1 MRGVLLLL
9 FFICS
14 YLSTAQSSKQLRDSV
29 LKYKTTNPSLAV
41 KFGLE
46 YDLLTSDRK
55 PDKEKQNTY
64 ALLGEILIEMGL
76 YASALNY
83 LNNSV
88 KIYNTLPKSDK
99 NFPEIDQPPWVI
111 LNIGSIYLKN
121 RDYKKAAEKYQQ
133 AITLFEKIGDKNAKF
148 YGLNTANSN
157 LGLIEERKGNY
168 KKAEEIYYQIYQR
181 RLEKGKKED
190 ILYSLA
196 QLISVKL
203 LQGDELSS
211 QNKLNEAESVYQTS
225 DKKQDNSL
233 LTRNWGYVQLVYG
246 AYYQSV
252 KKYDLALTYL
262 FKAKEILKTFPS
274 EINALGSRIA
284 ECYLGLENFEEAER
298 VANGNLKIRNLND
311 TEKKYNFKVLEK
323 IYKYKGQ
330 DSKLLNIKDSLILI
344 SSGTSNSKIFSSLNN
359 LEIQIQMDNTAK
371 EINEYKIKFNTYIY
385 ILIICSLILFFS
397 LITIRINYNLQKEK
411 GSRLEI
417 EKKTISSKLEEKN
430 RELMSKT
437 NFIIQRNDYLKK
449 IQKDLDSQKVD
460 SKILINR
467 LSKELNFVIKSEK
480 SYSDF
485 DKMFIEVYPDFYKK
499 LNALATLSQT
509 DLRLASYI
517 KMNHTI
523 NEIASISG
531 VSLRTV
537 ESQRYRLSKKLN
549 LGKDQNLNSFLLS
562 I

>member
-9 FFICS
+9 FICS
-14 YLSTAQSSKQLRDSV
+14 YLSTAQSIKQLRDSV

-76 YASALNY
+76 YASAVNY

-88 KIYNTLPKSDK
+88 EIYTTLPKSDK

-121 RDYKKAAEKYQQ
+121 RDYEKAAEKYQK
-133 AITLFEKIGDKNAKF
+133 AIALFEKIGDKNAKF
-148 YGLNTANSN
+148 YGINTANSN
-157 LGLIEERKGNY
+157 LGLIEERKRNY
-168 KKAEEIYYQIYQR
+168 KKAEEIYYQTYQR

-196 QLISVKL
+196 QLIKVKL
-203 LQGDELSS
+203 LQGDELSA

-225 DKKQDNSL
+225 DQRQDNSL
-233 LTRNWGYVQLVYG
+233 LTRNWGYVQVVYG
-246 AYYQSV
+246 SYYQSV
-252 KKYDLALTYL
+252 KKYDLALNYL
-262 FKAKEILKTFPS
+262 FKAKEILKAFPS
-274 EINALGSRIA
+274 EIHSLGSRIA
-284 ECYLGLENFEEAER
+284 ECYLGLGNFKEAER
-298 VANGNLKIRNLND
+298 VANENLKIKNLND

-323 IYKYKGQ
+323 IYNYKGQ

-344 SSGTSNSKIFSSLNN
+344 SSGTSNSKIFSTLNN
-359 LEIQIQMDNTAK
+359 LEIQIQMANTAK
-371 EINEYKIKFNTYIY
+371 EINENKIKYNTYIY

-449 IQKDLDSQKVD
+449 IQKDVDSQKVD

-467 LSKELNFVIKSEK
+467 LSKELDLVIKSEK
-480 SYSDF
+480 SYNDF
-485 DKMFIEVYPDFYKK
+485 DKMFIEVYPDFYNK
-499 LNALATLSQT
+499 LNALASLSQT

>member
-1 MRGVLLLL
+1 MRGVLLLS
-9 FFICS
+9 FICS
-14 YLSTAQSSKQLRDSV
+14 YLSIAQSSKQLRDSV

-76 YASALNY
+76 YASSLDY

-88 KIYNTLPKSDK
+88 QIYNALPKSDK

-111 LNIGSIYLKN
+111 LNIGSIYFKN
-121 RDYKKAAEKYQQ
+121 RDYEKAAEKYQQ

-225 DKKQDNSL
+225 DQRQDNSL
-233 LTRNWGYVQLVYG
+233 LTRNWGYVQVVYG
-246 AYYQSV
+246 SYYQSV
-252 KKYDLALTYL
+252 KKYDLALNYL
-262 FKAKEILKTFPS
+262 FKAKEILKAFPS
-274 EINALGSRIA
+274 EIHSLGSRIA
-284 ECYLGLENFEEAER
+284 ECYLGLGNFKEAER
-298 VANGNLKIRNLND
+298 VANENLKIKNLND

-323 IYKYKGQ
+323 IYKHEGQ

-344 SSGTSNSKIFSSLNN
+344 FSGASNSKIFSTLNSFEN
-359 LEIQIQMDNTAK
+359 QIQIANTAK
-371 EINEYKIKFNTYIY
+371 EINENKIKYNTYIY

-397 LITIRINYNLQKEK
+397 LITIRISYNLQKEK

-417 EKKTISSKLEEKN
+417 EKKAVISKLEEKN
-430 RELMSKT
+430 RELVSKT

-449 IQKDLDSQKVD
+449 IKKEVNSGKVD
-460 SKILINR
+460 SKTSINR
-467 LSKELNFVIKSEK
+467 LSKELDLVIRSEK
-480 SYSDF
+480 YYSDF
-485 DKMFIEVYPDFYKK
+485 DKMFVEVYPDFYNK
-499 LNALATLSQT
+499 LNAWATLSQT

-517 KMNHTI
+517 KMNHTN

-531 VSLRTV
+531 ISLRTV

>member
-1 MRGVLLLL
+1 MRRVFL

-14 YLSTAQSSKQLRDSV
+14 YLASAQSSIQLRDSV
-29 LKYKTTNPSLAV
+29 LKYKTTNPTLAV

-46 YDLLTSDRK
+46 YDILTANRE

-76 YASALNY
+76 YASAISY

-88 KIYNTLPKSDK
+88 QIYTTLSKSDK
-99 NFPEIDQPPWVI
+99 NFPEIDKPPWVI
-111 LNIGSIYLKN
+111 LNIGNIYLNK
-121 RDYKKAAEKYQQ
+121 RDYKKAAEKYQL
-133 AITLFEKIGDKNAKF
+133 ALSLFEKIGDENAKF

-181 RLEKGKKED
+181 RLEKEKKED
-190 ILYSLA
+190 ILYSLS

-203 LQGDELSS
+203 LQGDELTA
-211 QNKLNEAESVYQTS
+211 QNKLKEAESVYQLA
-225 DKKQDNSL
+225 DEKQDNSL

-246 AYYQSV
+246 AYNQSV
-252 KKYDLALTYL
+252 KKYDLALNYL
-262 FKAKEILKTFPS
+262 FKAKEILKAFPS
-274 EINALGSRIA
+274 EIHALGSRIA
-284 ECYLGLENFEEAER
+284 ECYLGLDNFKEAER
-298 VANGNLKIRNLND
+298 VANENLKIQNLND
-311 TEKKYNFKVLEK
+311 TEKKYNFKVLEN

-344 SSGTSNSKIFSSLNN
+344 SSGTSNSKIFSTLNN
-359 LEIQIQMDNTAK
+359 LEIQIQMANTVK
-371 EINEYKIKFNTYIY
+371 EINENKVKYNTYIY
-385 ILIICSLILFFS
+385 ILIICSIILFFS

-411 GSRLEI
+411 GNRLEI
-417 EKKTISSKLEEKN
+417 EKKAISSKLGEKN

-437 NFIIQRNDYLKK
+437 NFIIQRNEYLKK
-449 IQKDLDSQKVD
+449 IQKDVNSQKVD
-460 SKILINR
+460 SEISINR
-467 LSKELNFVIKSEK
+467 ISRELDSVIKSEK

-485 DKMFIEVYPDFYKK
+485 DKMFIEVYPDFYNK
-499 LNALATLSQT
+499 LNAMASLSQT

-517 KMNHTI
+517 KMNISI
-523 NEIASISG
+523 NEITTISG

-549 LGKDQNLNSFLLS
+549 LKKNQNLNSFLLS
-562 I
+562 L

>member
-1 MRGVLLLL
+1 MRGVLLLS
-9 FFICS
+9 FICS
-14 YLSTAQSSKQLRDSV
+14 YLSIAQSSKQLRDSV

-76 YASALNY
+76 YASSLDY

-88 KIYNTLPKSDK
+88 QIYNALPKSDK

-111 LNIGSIYLKN
+111 LNIGSIYFKN
-121 RDYKKAAEKYQQ
+121 RDYEKAAEKYQQ

-168 KKAEEIYYQIYQR
+168 KKAEEIYHQIYQR

-190 ILYSLA
+190 ILYSIA
-196 QLISVKL
+196 QLMTVKL
-203 LQGDELSS
+203 LQGDELSA
-211 QNKLNEAESVYQTS
+211 QNKLNEAESAYQTS

-262 FKAKEILKTFPS
+262 FKAKEILKAFPS
-274 EINALGSRIA
+274 EIHALGSRIA
-284 ECYLGLENFEEAER
+284 ECYLGLENFKEAER
-298 VANGNLKIRNLND
+298 VANENLKIKNLND

-323 IYKYKGQ
+323 IYKHEGQ

-344 SSGTSNSKIFSSLNN
+344 FSGASNSKIFSTLNSFEN
-359 LEIQIQMDNTAK
+359 QIQIANTAK
-371 EINEYKIKFNTYIY
+371 EINENKIKYNTYIY

-397 LITIRINYNLQKEK
+397 LITIRISYNLQKEK

-417 EKKTISSKLEEKN
+417 EKKAVISKLEEKN
-430 RELMSKT
+430 RELVSKT

-449 IQKDLDSQKVD
+449 IKKEMNSGKVD
-460 SKILINR
+460 SKTSINR
-467 LSKELNFVIKSEK
+467 LSKELDLVIRSEK
-480 SYSDF
+480 YYSDF
-485 DKMFIEVYPDFYKK
+485 DKMFVEVYPDFYNK
-499 LNALATLSQT
+499 LNASATLSQT

-517 KMNHTI
+517 KMNHTN

-531 VSLRTV
+531 ISLRTV

>member
-1 MRGVLLLL
+1 MRRVFL

-14 YLSTAQSSKQLRDSV
+14 YLASAQSSIQLRDSV
-29 LKYKTTNPSLAV
+29 LKYKTTNPTLAV

-46 YDLLTSDRK
+46 YDILTANRE

-76 YASALNY
+76 YASAISY

-88 KIYNTLPKSDK
+88 QIYTTLSKSDK
-99 NFPEIDQPPWVI
+99 NFPEIDKPPWVI
-111 LNIGSIYLKN
+111 LNIGNIYLNK
-121 RDYKKAAEKYQQ
+121 RDYKKAAEKYQL
-133 AITLFEKIGDKNAKF
+133 ALSLFEKIGDENAKF

-181 RLEKGKKED
+181 RLEKEKKED
-190 ILYSLA
+190 ILYSLS

-203 LQGDELSS
+203 LQGDELTA
-211 QNKLNEAESVYQTS
+211 QNKLKEAESVYQLA
-225 DKKQDNSL
+225 DEKQDNSL

-246 AYYQSV
+246 AYNQSV
-252 KKYDLALTYL
+252 KKYDLALNYL
-262 FKAKEILKTFPS
+262 FKAKEILKAFPS
-274 EINALGSRIA
+274 EIHALGSRIA
-284 ECYLGLENFEEAER
+284 ECYLGLDNFKEAER
-298 VANGNLKIRNLND
+298 VANENLKIQNLND

-323 IYKYKGQ
+323 IYKYKRQ

-344 SSGTSNSKIFSSLNN
+344 SSGTSNSKIFSTLNN
-359 LEIQIQMDNTAK
+359 LEIQIQMANTVK
-371 EINEYKIKFNTYIY
+371 EINENKVKYNTYIY
-385 ILIICSLILFFS
+385 ILIICSIILFFS

-411 GSRLEI
+411 GNRLEI
-417 EKKTISSKLEEKN
+417 EKKAISSKLGEKN

-437 NFIIQRNDYLKK
+437 NFIIQRNEYLKK
-449 IQKDLDSQKVD
+449 IQKDVNSQKVD
-460 SKILINR
+460 SEISINR
-467 LSKELNFVIKSEK
+467 ISRELDSVIKSEK

-485 DKMFIEVYPDFYKK
+485 DKMFIEVYPDFYNK
-499 LNALATLSQT
+499 LNAMASLSQT

-517 KMNHTI
+517 KMNISI
-523 NEIASISG
+523 NEITTISG

-549 LGKDQNLNSFLLS
+549 LKKDQNLNSFLLS
-562 I
+562 L

>member
-1 MRGVLLLL
+1 MRRVFL

-14 YLSTAQSSKQLRDSV
+14 YLASAQSSIQLRDSV
-29 LKYKTTNPSLAV
+29 LKYKTTNPTLAV

-46 YDLLTSDRK
+46 YDILTANRE

-76 YASALNY
+76 YASAISY

-88 KIYNTLPKSDK
+88 QIYTTLSKSDK
-99 NFPEIDQPPWVI
+99 NFPEIDKPPWVI
-111 LNIGSIYLKN
+111 LNIGNIYLNK
-121 RDYKKAAEKYQQ
+121 RDYKKAAEKYQL
-133 AITLFEKIGDKNAKF
+133 ALSLFEKIGDENAKF

-181 RLEKGKKED
+181 RLEKEKKED
-190 ILYSLA
+190 ILYSLS

-203 LQGDELSS
+203 LQGDELTA
-211 QNKLNEAESVYQTS
+211 QNKLKEAESVYQLA
-225 DKKQDNSL
+225 DEKQDNSL

-246 AYYQSV
+246 AYNQSV
-252 KKYDLALTYL
+252 KKYDLALNYL
-262 FKAKEILKTFPS
+262 FKAKEILKAFPS
-274 EINALGSRIA
+274 EIHALGSRIA
-284 ECYLGLENFEEAER
+284 ECYLGLDNFKEAER
-298 VANGNLKIRNLND
+298 VANENLKIQNLND
-311 TEKKYNFKVLEK
+311 TEKKYNFKVLEN

-344 SSGTSNSKIFSSLNN
+344 SSGTSNSKIFSTLNN
-359 LEIQIQMDNTAK
+359 LEIQIQMANTVK
-371 EINEYKIKFNTYIY
+371 EINENKVKYNTYIY
-385 ILIICSLILFFS
+385 ILIICSIILFFS

-411 GSRLEI
+411 GNRLEI
-417 EKKTISSKLEEKN
+417 EKKAISSKLGEKN

-437 NFIIQRNDYLKK
+437 NFIIQRNEYLKK
-449 IQKDLDSQKVD
+449 IQKDVNSQKVD
-460 SKILINR
+460 SEISINR
-467 LSKELNFVIKSEK
+467 ISRELDSVIKSEK

-485 DKMFIEVYPDFYKK
+485 DKMFIEVYPDFYNK
-499 LNALATLSQT
+499 LNAMASLSQT

-517 KMNHTI
+517 KMNISI
-523 NEIASISG
+523 NEITTISG

-549 LGKDQNLNSFLLS
+549 LKKDQNLNSFLLS
-562 I
+562 L

>member
-1 MRGVLLLL
+1 MRGVLLLS
-9 FFICS
+9 FICS
-14 YLSTAQSSKQLRDSV
+14 YLSIAQSSKQLRDSV

-76 YASALNY
+76 YASAVNY

-88 KIYNTLPKSDK
+88 EIYTTLPKSDK

-121 RDYKKAAEKYQQ
+121 RDYEKAAEKYQK
-133 AITLFEKIGDKNAKF
+133 AIALFEKIGDKNAKF
-148 YGLNTANSN
+148 YGINTANSN
-157 LGLIEERKGNY
+157 LGLIEERKRNY

-196 QLISVKL
+196 QLIKVKL
-203 LQGDELSS
+203 LQGDELSA

-225 DKKQDNSL
+225 DQRQDNSL
-233 LTRNWGYVQLVYG
+233 LTRNWGYVQVVYG
-246 AYYQSV
+246 SYYQSV
-252 KKYDLALTYL
+252 KKYDLALNYL
-262 FKAKEILKTFPS
+262 FKAKEILKAFPS
-274 EINALGSRIA
+274 EIHSLGSRIA
-284 ECYLGLENFEEAER
+284 ECYLGLGNFKEAER
-298 VANGNLKIRNLND
+298 VANENLKIKNLND

-323 IYKYKGQ
+323 IYNYKGQ

-344 SSGTSNSKIFSSLNN
+344 SSGTSNSKIFSTLNN
-359 LEIQIQMDNTAK
+359 LEIQIQMANTAK
-371 EINEYKIKFNTYIY
+371 EINENKIKYNTYIF

-449 IQKDLDSQKVD
+449 IQKDVDSQKVD

-467 LSKELNFVIKSEK
+467 LSKELDLVIKSEK
-480 SYSDF
+480 SYNDF
-485 DKMFIEVYPDFYKK
+485 DKMFIEVYPDFYNK
-499 LNALATLSQT
+499 LNALASLSQT

>member
-1 MRGVLLLL
+1 MRGVLLLS
-9 FFICS
+9 FICS
-14 YLSTAQSSKQLRDSV
+14 YLSIAQSSKQLRDSV

-76 YASALNY
+76 YASSLDY

-88 KIYNTLPKSDK
+88 QIYNALPKSDK

-111 LNIGSIYLKN
+111 LNIGSIYFKN
-121 RDYKKAAEKYQQ
+121 RDYEKAAEKYQQ

-157 LGLIEERKGNY
+157 LGFIEERKGNY

-190 ILYSLA
+190 ILYSIA
-196 QLISVKL
+196 QLMTVKL
-203 LQGDELSS
+203 LQGDELSA
-211 QNKLNEAESVYQTS
+211 QNKLNEAESAYQTS
-225 DKKQDNSL
+225 DNKQDNSL

-262 FKAKEILKTFPS
+262 FKAKEILKAFPS
-274 EINALGSRIA
+274 EIHALGSRIA
-284 ECYLGLENFEEAER
+284 ECYLGLENFNEAER
-298 VANGNLKIRNLND
+298 VANENLKIKNLND

-323 IYKYKGQ
+323 IYKHEGQ

-344 SSGTSNSKIFSSLNN
+344 FSGASNSKIFSTLNSFEN
-359 LEIQIQMDNTAK
+359 KIQIANTAK
-371 EINEYKIKFNTYIY
+371 EINENKIKYNTYIY

-397 LITIRINYNLQKEK
+397 LITIRISYNLQKEK

-417 EKKTISSKLEEKN
+417 EKKAVISKLEEKN
-430 RELMSKT
+430 RELVSKT

-449 IQKDLDSQKVD
+449 IKKEVNSGKVD
-460 SKILINR
+460 SKTSINR
-467 LSKELNFVIKSEK
+467 IAKELDLVIKSEK
-480 SYSDF
+480 YYSDF

>member
-1 MRGVLLLL
+1 MRRVFLL

-14 YLSTAQSSKQLRDSV
+14 YLASAQSSKQLRDSI
-29 LKYKTTNPSLAV
+29 LKYKTTNPTLAV

-46 YDLLTSDRK
+46 YDILTAKRK

-76 YASALNY
+76 FASALNY

-88 KIYNTLPKSDK
+88 QIYTTLPRSDK
-99 NFPEIDQPPWVI
+99 NFPNIDQPPWVI

-133 AITLFEKIGDKNAKF
+133 ALSLFEKIGDKNAKF

-181 RLEKGKKED
+181 RLEKDKKED
-190 ILYSLA
+190 ILYSLS
-196 QLISVKL
+196 QIISVKL
-203 LQGDELSS
+203 LQGDELAA
-211 QNKLNEAESVYQTS
+211 QNKLKQAESVYQTA
-225 DKKQDNSL
+225 DEKQDNSL
-233 LTRNWGYVQLVYG
+233 LIRNWGYVQLVYG
-246 AYYQSV
+246 AYNQSV

-262 FKAKEILKTFPS
+262 FKAKEILKAFPS
-274 EINALGSRIA
+274 EIHALGSRIA
-284 ECYLGLENFEEAER
+284 ECYLGLDNFKEAER
-298 VANGNLKIRNLND
+298 VANENLKIQNLND

-344 SSGTSNSKIFSSLNN
+344 SSGTSNSKIFSTLNN
-359 LEIQIQMDNTAK
+359 LEIQIQMANTVK
-371 EINEYKIKFNTYIY
+371 EINENKVKYNTYIY
-385 ILIICSLILFFS
+385 ILIICSIILFFS

-411 GSRLEI
+411 GNRLEI
-417 EKKTISSKLEEKN
+417 EKKAISSKLGEKN

-437 NFIIQRNDYLKK
+437 NFIIQRNEYLKK
-449 IQKDLDSQKVD
+449 IQKDVNSQKVD
-460 SKILINR
+460 SEISINR
-467 LSKELNFVIKSEK
+467 ISRELNSVIKSEK

-485 DKMFIEVYPDFYKK
+485 DKMFIEVYPDFYNK
-499 LNALATLSQT
+499 LNAMASLSQT

-517 KMNHTI
+517 KMNISI
-523 NEIASISG
+523 NEITTISG

-549 LGKDQNLNSFLLS
+549 LKKDQNLNSFLLS
-562 I
+562 L

>member
-1 MRGVLLLL
+1 MRGVLLLS
-9 FFICS
+9 FICS
-14 YLSTAQSSKQLRDSV
+14 YLSIAQSSKQLRDSV

-76 YASALNY
+76 YASSLDY

-88 KIYNTLPKSDK
+88 QIYNALPKSDK

-111 LNIGSIYLKN
+111 LNIGSIYFKN
-121 RDYKKAAEKYQQ
+121 RDYEKAAEKYQQ

-190 ILYSLA
+190 ILYSIA
-196 QLISVKL
+196 QLMTVKL
-203 LQGDELSS
+203 LQGDELSA
-211 QNKLNEAESVYQTS
+211 QNKLNEAESAYQTS

-262 FKAKEILKTFPS
+262 FKAKEILKAFPS
-274 EINALGSRIA
+274 EIHALGSRIA
-284 ECYLGLENFEEAER
+284 ECYLGLENFKEAER
-298 VANGNLKIRNLND
+298 VANENLKIKNLND

-323 IYKYKGQ
+323 IYKHEGQ

-344 SSGTSNSKIFSSLNN
+344 FSGASNSKIFSTLNSFEN
-359 LEIQIQMDNTAK
+359 QIQIANTAK
-371 EINEYKIKFNTYIY
+371 EINENKIKYNTYIY

-397 LITIRINYNLQKEK
+397 LITIRISYNLQKEK

-417 EKKTISSKLEEKN
+417 EKKAVISKLEEKN
-430 RELMSKT
+430 RELVSKT

-449 IQKDLDSQKVD
+449 IKKEMNSGKVD
-460 SKILINR
+460 SKTSINR
-467 LSKELNFVIKSEK
+467 LSKELDLVIRSEK
-480 SYSDF
+480 YYSDF
-485 DKMFIEVYPDFYKK
+485 DKMFVEVYPDFYNK
-499 LNALATLSQT
+499 LNASATLSQT

-517 KMNHTI
+517 KMNHTN

-531 VSLRTV
+531 ISLRTV

>member
-1 MRGVLLLL
+1 MRGVLLLS
-9 FFICS
+9 FICS
-14 YLSTAQSSKQLRDSV
+14 YLSIAQSSKQLRDSV

-76 YASALNY
+76 YASSLDY

-88 KIYNTLPKSDK
+88 QIYNALPKSDK

-111 LNIGSIYLKN
+111 LNIGSIYFKN
-121 RDYKKAAEKYQQ
+121 RDYEKAAEKYQQ

-190 ILYSLA
+190 ILYSIA
-196 QLISVKL
+196 QLMTVKL
-203 LQGDELSS
+203 LQGDELSA
-211 QNKLNEAESVYQTS
+211 QNKLNEAESAYQTS

-262 FKAKEILKTFPS
+262 FKAKEILKAFPS
-274 EINALGSRIA
+274 EIHALGSRIA
-284 ECYLGLENFEEAER
+284 ECYLGLENFKEAER
-298 VANGNLKIRNLND
+298 VANENLKIKNLND

-323 IYKYKGQ
+323 IYKHEGQ

-344 SSGTSNSKIFSSLNN
+344 FSGASNSKIFSTLNSFEN
-359 LEIQIQMDNTAK
+359 QIQIANTAK
-371 EINEYKIKFNTYIY
+371 EINENKIKYNTYIY

-397 LITIRINYNLQKEK
+397 LITIRISYNLQKEK

-417 EKKTISSKLEEKN
+417 EKKAVISKLEEKN
-430 RELMSKT
+430 RELVSKT

-449 IQKDLDSQKVD
+449 IKKEVNSGKVD
-460 SKILINR
+460 SKTSINR
-467 LSKELNFVIKSEK
+467 LSKELDLVIRSEK
-480 SYSDF
+480 YYSDF
-485 DKMFIEVYPDFYKK
+485 DKMFVEVYPDFYNK
-499 LNALATLSQT
+499 LNASATLSQT

-517 KMNHTI
+517 KMNHTN

-531 VSLRTV
+531 ISLRTV

>member
-1 MRGVLLLL
+1 MRGVLLLS
-9 FFICS
+9 FICS
-14 YLSTAQSSKQLRDSV
+14 YLSIAQSSKQLRDSV

-46 YDLLTSDRK
+46 YDLLTSDRI

-76 YASALNY
+76 YASSLDY

-88 KIYNTLPKSDK
+88 QIYNALPKSDK

-111 LNIGSIYLKN
+111 LNIGSIYFKN
-121 RDYKKAAEKYQQ
+121 RDYEKAAEKYQQ

-190 ILYSLA
+190 ILYSIA
-196 QLISVKL
+196 QLMTVKL
-203 LQGDELSS
+203 LQGDELSA
-211 QNKLNEAESVYQTS
+211 QNKLNEAESAYQTS

-262 FKAKEILKTFPS
+262 FKAKEILKAFPS
-274 EINALGSRIA
+274 EIHALGSRIA
-284 ECYLGLENFEEAER
+284 ECYLGLENFKEAER
-298 VANGNLKIRNLND
+298 VANENLKIKNLND

-323 IYKYKGQ
+323 IYKHEGQ

-344 SSGTSNSKIFSSLNN
+344 FSGASNSKIFSTLNSFEN
-359 LEIQIQMDNTAK
+359 QIQIANTAK
-371 EINEYKIKFNTYIY
+371 EINENKIKYNTYIY

-397 LITIRINYNLQKEK
+397 LITIRISYNLQKEK

-417 EKKTISSKLEEKN
+417 EKKAVISKLEEKN
-430 RELMSKT
+430 RELVSKT

-449 IQKDLDSQKVD
+449 IKKEVNSGKVD
-460 SKILINR
+460 SKTSINR
-467 LSKELNFVIKSEK
+467 LSKELDLVIRSEK
-480 SYSDF
+480 YYSDF
-485 DKMFIEVYPDFYKK
+485 DKMFVEVYPDFYNK
-499 LNALATLSQT
+499 LNASATLSQT

-517 KMNHTI
+517 KMNHTN

-531 VSLRTV
+531 ISLRTV

>member
-1 MRGVLLLL
+1 MRRVFLL

-14 YLSTAQSSKQLRDSV
+14 YLASAQSSKELRDSV
-29 LKYKTTNPSLAV
+29 LKYKTTNPTLAV

-46 YDLLTSDRK
+46 YDIITANRK

-83 LNNSV
+83 LNNSIQ
-88 KIYNTLPKSDK
+88 IYTTLPKSDK

-111 LNIGSIYLKN
+111 LNIGSIYFIN

-133 AITLFEKIGDKNAKF
+133 AISLFEKIEDKNAKF

-157 LGLIEERKGNY
+157 LGLIEEKKGNY

-181 RLEKGKKED
+181 RLEKDKKED
-190 ILYSLA
+190 ILYSLS

-203 LQGDELSS
+203 LQGDELAA
-211 QNKLNEAESVYQTS
+211 QNKLKEAESIYQTV
-225 DKKQDNSL
+225 DEKQDNSL
-233 LTRNWGYVQLVYG
+233 LIRNWGYVQLVYG
-246 AYYQSV
+246 AYNQSV

-262 FKAKEILKTFPS
+262 FKAKEILKAFPS
-274 EINALGSRIA
+274 EIHALGTRIA
-284 ECYLGLENFEEAER
+284 ECYLGLDNFEEAER
-298 VANGNLKIRNLND
+298 VANENLKIKNLND

-344 SSGTSNSKIFSSLNN
+344 SSGPSNSKLFKTLND
-359 LEIQIQMDNTAK
+359 LEIQIQIANNAK
-371 EINEYKIKFNTYIY
+371 EINESKIKYNTYIY
-385 ILIICSLILFFS
+385 ILIICSLILIYS
-397 LITIRINYNLQKEK
+397 LITIRINFNLQKEK

-417 EKKTISSKLEEKN
+417 DKKIISSKLEEKN

-449 IQKDLDSQKVD
+449 IQKEVDSRKVD
-460 SKILINR
+460 SEISINR
-467 LSKELNFVIKSEK
+467 LSKELDIVIKSDK

-485 DKMFIEVYPDFYKK
+485 DKMFIEVYPDFYNK

-517 KMNHTI
+517 KMNHTN

-531 VSLRTV
+531 ISLRTV

-549 LGKDQNLNSFLLS
+549 LEKDQNLNSFLLR

>member
-1 MRGVLLLL
+1 MRRVFL

-14 YLSTAQSSKQLRDSV
+14 YLASAQSSIQLRDSV
-29 LKYKTTNPSLAV
+29 LKYKTTNPTLAV

-46 YDLLTSDRK
+46 YDILTANRE

-76 YASALNY
+76 YASAISY

-88 KIYNTLPKSDK
+88 QIYTTLSKSDK
-99 NFPEIDQPPWVI
+99 NFPEIDKPPWVI
-111 LNIGSIYLKN
+111 LNIGNIYLNK
-121 RDYKKAAEKYQQ
+121 RDYKKAAEKYQL
-133 AITLFEKIGDKNAKF
+133 ALSLFEKIGDENAKF

-181 RLEKGKKED
+181 RLEKEKKED
-190 ILYSLA
+190 ILYSLS

-203 LQGDELSS
+203 LQGDELTA
-211 QNKLNEAESVYQTS
+211 QNKLKEAESVYQLANER
-225 DKKQDNSL
+225 QDNSL

-246 AYYQSV
+246 AYNQSV
-252 KKYDLALTYL
+252 KKYDLALNYL
-262 FKAKEILKTFPS
+262 FKAKEILKAFPS
-274 EINALGSRIA
+274 EIHALGSRIA
-284 ECYLGLENFEEAER
+284 ECYLGLDNFKEAER
-298 VANGNLKIRNLND
+298 VANENLKIQNLND

-323 IYKYKGQ
+323 IYKYKRQ

-344 SSGTSNSKIFSSLNN
+344 SSGTSNSKIFSTLNN
-359 LEIQIQMDNTAK
+359 LEIQIQMANTLK
-371 EINEYKIKFNTYIY
+371 EINENKVKYNTYIY
-385 ILIICSLILFFS
+385 ILIICSIILFFS

-411 GSRLEI
+411 GNRLEI
-417 EKKTISSKLEEKN
+417 EKKAISSKLGEKN

-437 NFIIQRNDYLKK
+437 NFIIQRNEYLKK
-449 IQKDLDSQKVD
+449 IQKDVNSQKVD
-460 SKILINR
+460 SEISINR
-467 LSKELNFVIKSEK
+467 ISRELDSVIKSEK

-485 DKMFIEVYPDFYKK
+485 DKMFIEVYPDFYNK
-499 LNALATLSQT
+499 LNAMASLSQT

-517 KMNHTI
+517 KMNISI
-523 NEIASISG
+523 NEITTISG

-549 LGKDQNLNSFLLS
+549 LKKDQNLNSFLLS
-562 I
+562 L

>member
-1 MRGVLLLL
+1 MRGVLLLS
-9 FFICS
+9 FICS
-14 YLSTAQSSKQLRDSV
+14 YLSIAQSSKQLRDSV

-76 YASALNY
+76 YASSLDY

-88 KIYNTLPKSDK
+88 QIYNALPKSDK

-111 LNIGSIYLKN
+111 LNIGSIYFKN
-121 RDYKKAAEKYQQ
+121 RDYEKAAEKYQQ

-168 KKAEEIYYQIYQR
+168 KKAEEIYHQIYQR

-190 ILYSLA
+190 ILYSIA
-196 QLISVKL
+196 QLMTVKL
-203 LQGDELSS
+203 LQGDELSA
-211 QNKLNEAESVYQTS
+211 QNKLNEAESAYQTS

-262 FKAKEILKTFPS
+262 FKAKEILKAFPS
-274 EINALGSRIA
+274 EIHALGSRIA
-284 ECYLGLENFEEAER
+284 ECYLGLENFKEAER
-298 VANGNLKIRNLND
+298 VANENLKIKNLND

-323 IYKYKGQ
+323 IYKHEGQ

-344 SSGTSNSKIFSSLNN
+344 FSGASNSKIFSTLNSFEN
-359 LEIQIQMDNTAK
+359 QIQIANTAK
-371 EINEYKIKFNTYIY
+371 EINENKIKYNTYIY

-397 LITIRINYNLQKEK
+397 LITIRISYNLQKEK

-417 EKKTISSKLEEKN
+417 EKKAVISKLEEKN

-449 IQKDLDSQKVD
+449 IKKEMNSGKVD
-460 SKILINR
+460 SKTSINR
-467 LSKELNFVIKSEK
+467 LSKELDLVIRSEK
-480 SYSDF
+480 YYSDF
-485 DKMFIEVYPDFYKK
+485 DKMFVEVYPDFYNK
-499 LNALATLSQT
+499 LNASATLSQT

-517 KMNHTI
+517 KMNHTN

-531 VSLRTV
+531 ISLRTV

>member
-1 MRGVLLLL
+1 MRRVFLL

-14 YLSTAQSSKQLRDSV
+14 YLASAQSSKQLRDSI
-29 LKYKTTNPSLAV
+29 LKYKTTNPTLAV

-46 YDLLTSDRK
+46 YDILTAKRK

-76 YASALNY
+76 FASALNY

-88 KIYNTLPKSDK
+88 QIYTTLPRSDK
-99 NFPEIDQPPWVI
+99 NFPNIDQPPWVI

-133 AITLFEKIGDKNAKF
+133 ALSLFEKIGDKNAKF

-181 RLEKGKKED
+181 RLEKEKKED
-190 ILYSLA
+190 ILFSLS

-203 LQGDELSS
+203 LQGDELTA
-211 QNKLNEAESVYQTS
+211 QNKLKEAESVYQLA
-225 DKKQDNSL
+225 DEKQDNSL

-246 AYYQSV
+246 AYNQSV
-252 KKYDLALTYL
+252 KKYDLALNYL
-262 FKAKEILKTFPS
+262 FKAKEILKAFPS
-274 EINALGSRIA
+274 EIHALGSRIA
-284 ECYLGLENFEEAER
+284 ECYLGLDNFKEAER
-298 VANGNLKIRNLND
+298 VANENLKIQNLND

-344 SSGTSNSKIFSSLNN
+344 SSGTSNSKIFSTLNN
-359 LEIQIQMDNTAK
+359 LEIQIQMANTVK
-371 EINEYKIKFNTYIY
+371 EINENKVKYNTYIY
-385 ILIICSLILFFS
+385 ILIICSIILFFS

-411 GSRLEI
+411 GNRLEI
-417 EKKTISSKLEEKN
+417 EKKAISSKLGEKN

-437 NFIIQRNDYLKK
+437 NFIIQRNEYLKK
-449 IQKDLDSQKVD
+449 IQKDVNSQKVD
-460 SKILINR
+460 SEISINR
-467 LSKELNFVIKSEK
+467 ISRELNSVIKSEK

-485 DKMFIEVYPDFYKK
+485 DKMFIEVYPDFYNK
-499 LNALATLSQT
+499 LNAMASLSQT

-517 KMNHTI
+517 KMNISI
-523 NEIASISG
+523 NEITTISG

-549 LGKDQNLNSFLLS
+549 LKKDQNLNSFLLS
-562 I
+562 L

>member
-1 MRGVLLLL
+1 MRRVFFL

-14 YLSTAQSSKQLRDSV
+14 YLASAQSSIQLRDSI
-29 LKYKTTNPSLAV
+29 LKYKTANPTLAV

-46 YDLLTSDRK
+46 YDKLTANRE

-76 YASALNY
+76 YASAISY

-88 KIYNTLPKSDK
+88 QIYTTLSKSDK
-99 NFPEIDQPPWVI
+99 NFPEIDKPPWVI
-111 LNIGSIYLKN
+111 LNIGSIYFKN
-121 RDYKKAAEKYQQ
+121 RDYKKAAEKYKQ

-148 YGLNTANSN
+148 FGSNTANSN

-203 LQGDELSS
+203 LQGDELSA
-211 QNKLNEAESVYQTS
+211 QNKLNEAESVYQTA

-233 LTRNWGYVQLVYG
+233 LTRNWGYVQLVYA
-246 AYYQSV
+246 AYNQSV

-262 FKAKEILKTFPS
+262 FKAKEILKAFPS
-274 EINALGSRIA
+274 EIHALGSRIA

-298 VANGNLKIRNLND
+298 VANENLKIQNLND

-344 SSGTSNSKIFSSLNN
+344 SSGTSNSKIFNTLNN
-359 LEIQIQMDNTAK
+359 LEIQIQMANTVK
-371 EINEYKIKFNTYIY
+371 EINEYKIKYNSYIY

-397 LITIRINYNLQKEK
+397 LITIRINYNFQKEK
-411 GSRLEI
+411 GNRLEI
-417 EKKTISSKLEEKN
+417 EKKVISSKLDEKN

-449 IQKDLDSQKVD
+449 IQKDVSSRKVVSEISINRISRELDS
-460 SKILINR
+460 
-467 LSKELNFVIKSEK
+467 VIRSEK

-485 DKMFIEVYPDFYKK
+485 DKMFIEVHPDFYNK
-499 LNALATLSQT
+499 LNALASLSQT

-517 KMNHTI
+517 KMNHTN

-531 VSLRTV
+531 ISLRTV

-549 LGKDQNLNSFLLS
+549 LEKDQNLNSFLLS